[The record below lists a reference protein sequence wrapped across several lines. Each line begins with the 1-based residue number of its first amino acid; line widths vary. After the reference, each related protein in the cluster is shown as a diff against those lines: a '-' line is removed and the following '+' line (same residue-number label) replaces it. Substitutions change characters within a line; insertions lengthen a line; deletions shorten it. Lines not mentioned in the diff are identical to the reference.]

1 MILKKLRLLLILLG
15 IFAFVAVFGD
25 QVSPDIK
32 SFFYAVSLSLK
43 QILLFFIP
51 FVIFSLVF
59 YALTSLKG
67 GVFSFITKLVSCVY
81 ASNFIAILMAYLV
94 SSNILGHIQ
103 KPMEKAAAGSFNAL
117 APMWSF
123 KLPELISNEIA
134 LIAGFAC
141 GIIFSLFPMPAAQK
155 AAQVCNNAANF
166 FLKRMFIPVLPLFIL
181 GLVFKLQND
190 QLLSHAVSICGPV
203 FLLIVGLQTTYMLF
217 LYFVAAGFSPSRW
230 MEYLKNI
237 FPASLTAFSSMSSIA
252 AMPVTLISTEQNLKS
267 SSLSRLLIPATV
279 NIHTLGSAIGLTT
292 LAVATSL
299 AFNGV
304 MPDFSTFLHYA
315 VFYAFAKFSVAAVP
329 GGAVAVAMPLMEKYL
344 GFTPEMTGLI
354 TVFYMMFDPFGT
366 ATNVTGNGAFAI
378 LFKKIARLKAP
389 AGEAKEVAEDGEL
402 LASRA

>member
-1 MILKKLRLLLILLG
+1 MIFKKLRLLLILIG
-15 IFAFVAVFGD
+15 IFAFVALFGD
-25 QVSPDIK
+25 QVNPEIK

-67 GVFSFITKLVSCVY
+67 GVFSFITKLVTSVY
-81 ASNFIAILMAYLV
+81 ASNFLAIMMAYFV
-94 SSNILGHIQ
+94 SSNVLSYIQ
-103 KPMEKAAAGSFNAL
+103 KPLEKAGIDSFSTL
-117 APMWSF
+117 TPMWSF
-123 KLPELISNEIA
+123 KLPELIPNEIA
-134 LIAGFAC
+134 LLLGFTF
-141 GIIFSLFPMPAAQK
+141 GIIFSLFPTPKATK
-155 AAQVCNNAANF
+155 AASICNNAANF

-190 QLLSHAVSICGPV
+190 QLLSHAISICGPV
-203 FLLIVGLQTTYMLF
+203 FLLIVGLQLSYMLF
-217 LYFVAAGFSPSRW
+217 LYFVAAGFSFSRW

-237 FPASLTAFSSMSSIA
+237 FPASITAFSSMSSIA
-252 AMPVTLISTEQNLKS
+252 AMPVTILSTEQNLKS
-267 SSLSRLLIPATV
+267 SSLARLIIPATV

-299 AFNGV
+299 AFTGS
-304 MPDFSTFLHYA
+304 MPTFEIFIVYA

-344 GFTPEMTGLI
+344 GFSAEMTALI

-378 LFKKIARLKAP
+378 LFKKIAGLKAP
-389 AGEAKEVAEDGEL
+389 ANEAKEIEEDAEL
-402 LASRA
+402 LVSKA